1 MNITKL
7 RRRTVQTHT
16 HTHVLPDE
24 LSRHG
29 SVVQVEFDDVVTL
42 ELL

>member
-1 MNITKL
+1 MTITKHKE
-7 RRRTVQTHT
+7 THT
-16 HTHVLPDE
+16 HTRVHSLLPDE
-24 LSRHG
+24 LSGHG